1 MPSGDGIEV
10 EIRELATDAFG
21 RLVAAVQAPSA
32 IGTIGLADGR
42 TVKGFICDA
51 DAVAGAREITE
62 HGGWRAYRAAL
73 GHADANAGTT

>member
-32 IGTIGLADGR
+32 IGTIGLAD
-42 TVKGFICDA
+42 A
-51 DAVAGAREITE
+51 AR
-62 HGGWRAYRAAL
+62 
-73 GHADANAGTT
+73 